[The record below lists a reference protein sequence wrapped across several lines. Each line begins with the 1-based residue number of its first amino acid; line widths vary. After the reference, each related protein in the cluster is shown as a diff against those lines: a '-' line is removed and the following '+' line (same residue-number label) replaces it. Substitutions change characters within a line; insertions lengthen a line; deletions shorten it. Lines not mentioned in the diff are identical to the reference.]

1 MRKKTTV
8 MINNL
13 KIVLSGIKWFII
25 EVMNMYSNQPSF
37 FSKKR
42 VESGIAFFIA
52 QWGMIYWLS
61 LKFDVMTTSDF
72 AMWAGIELAAAG
84 YIVSQ
89 IQKEKKKDETENNQE
104 Q

>member
-1 MRKKTTV
+1 MKY
-8 MINNL
+8 L
-13 KIVLSGIKWFII
+13 KLIWANIKWFFTEIL
-25 EVMNMYSNQPSF
+25 NMYSSKPSF

-42 VESGIAFFIA
+42 IESGIAFFIA

-61 LKFDVMTTSDF
+61 TKFDVMSTSDF

-89 IQKEKKKDETENNQE
+89 IQKEKKPEDLNQDEQQN
-104 Q
+104 